1 MFRFTLIIT
10 FAIITPLLSA
20 PKKDNIKKE
29 NVLQDSN
36 CTLIETCK
44 AGICIYAC
52 NINGIDFN
60 RYIMESMDFEKAYAT
75 WLELTN
81 TNDLPLELPKENT
94 AYKNELTTIKFTW
107 HNKQTFDI
115 SLYESE
121 VLIGSLQIY
130 NNGKYTIIDDKLN
143 CIMNY

>member
-1 MFRFTLIIT
+1 MFRFALIII

-20 PKKDNIKKE
+20 SKKDNIKKE
-29 NVLQDSN
+29 NILQDSN

-52 NINGIDFN
+52 NINDIDFN
-60 RYIMESMDFEKAYAT
+60 RYIMESMDFEIAYAT

-81 TNDLPLELPKENT
+81 VNDLPLTLPKENET
-94 AYKNELTTIKFTW
+94 YKDEPTTIKFTW
-107 HNKQTFDI
+107 HNKQAFDI
-115 SLYESE
+115 SLYERE

-130 NNGKYTIIDDKLN
+130 NIGKYTIIDDKLH